1 MKIRTTA
8 VLAATV
14 IVMIL
19 MTGCAATGES
29 RNSTSEPPE
38 TSSPVSNAEVPNV
51 VGLSLPDATA
61 RLESAGFVA
70 TFPANSADDQIVES
84 QAISAGRMAPVGA
97 SVFLTLSE
105 SAAQK
110 AAREEVERAAAEAEA
125 AEKAAADAAAA
136 QVEAAYQ
143 AAVPTLDHWVGS
155 LMGYETWRT
164 TFCTL
169 TPDFLRQY
177 GEQYSKMLEGVTA
190 DHFVRYTTE
199 KCAQG

>member
-1 MKIRTTA
+1 M
-8 VLAATV
+8 
-14 IVMIL
+14 
-19 MTGCAATGES
+19 
-29 RNSTSEPPE
+29 
-38 TSSPVSNAEVPNV
+38 PNV
-51 VGLSLPDATA
+51 VGISLPDAA
-61 RLESAGFVA
+61 AALESAGFVA

-84 QAISAGRMAPVGA
+84 QAISAGRAAPLGTA
-97 SVFLTLSE
+97 VFLTLSE
-105 SAAQK
+105 SAAEK
-110 AAREEVERAAAEAEA
+110 SAREEVERLAAEARA
-125 AEKAAADAAAA
+125 AEQAAADAAAA
-136 QVEAAYQ
+136 AVEAAYQ

-155 LMGYETWRT
+155 LMGYDSWRT